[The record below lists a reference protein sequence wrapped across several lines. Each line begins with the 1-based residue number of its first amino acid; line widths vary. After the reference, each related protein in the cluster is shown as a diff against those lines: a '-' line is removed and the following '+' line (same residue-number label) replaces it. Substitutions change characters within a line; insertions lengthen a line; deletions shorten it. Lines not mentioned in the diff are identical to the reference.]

1 MAHVR
6 LHEGAEPAMVH
17 AGHIDETDRVYLRSV
32 CGTFLGW
39 LEPDGRT
46 SWGYDRKGIVVDE
59 PVTCLWCVASR
70 RLLPRW
76 R

>member
-1 MAHVR
+1 MTVHVR
-6 LHEGAEPAMVH
+6 LHEGAAPATVH
-17 AGHIDETDRVYLRSV
+17 AGRVDETDKTRLHSI

-46 SWGYDRKGIVVDE
+46 SAYDRRGIVVDE

>member
-17 AGHIDETDRVYLRSV
+17 AGHIDETDRANLRGV

-39 LEPDGRT
+39 LELDGRT
-46 SWGYDRKGIVVDE
+46 WGYDRKGIVVDE